1 LFITVDCAAHDPDR
15 LDAELFG
22 TPARADSKG
31 LEQVSS
37 GSVLFRSSGGTL
49 YLKNIAET
57 PTRVQSRLAR
67 VLRDREAAHADTGE
81 TIGLDVRPII
91 GVDPAIDIS
100 VQEGRIREDLF
111 RRLSAIRIDVP
122 PLRNR
127 REDIPALANYLVR
140 GVCADRGVPPKT
152 LSRAALSLIAALP
165 WRGNALEL
173 RMLIEAVVA
182 SLGVG
187 RGIGLEDVLAHVRLD
202 GGSVVFANGGTLRQA
217 RARFEREYI
226 AAVLER
232 HQGRISDA
240 ARALGIQR
248 TNLYRKMRSLKV
260 ARDRRR

>member
-1 LFITVDCAAHDPDR
+1 
-15 LDAELFG
+15 
-22 TPARADSKG
+22 
-31 LEQVSS
+31 
-37 GSVLFRSSGGTL
+37 
-49 YLKNIAET
+49 
-57 PTRVQSRLAR
+57 
-67 VLRDREAAHADTGE
+67 
-81 TIGLDVRPII
+81 
-91 GVDPAIDIS
+91 
-100 VQEGRIREDLF
+100 
-111 RRLSAIRIDVP
+111 
-122 PLRNR
+122 
-127 REDIPALANYLVR
+127 
-140 GVCADRGVPPKT
+140 
-152 LSRAALSLIAALP
+152 
-165 WRGNALEL
+165 
-173 RMLIEAVVA
+173 MLIEAVVA